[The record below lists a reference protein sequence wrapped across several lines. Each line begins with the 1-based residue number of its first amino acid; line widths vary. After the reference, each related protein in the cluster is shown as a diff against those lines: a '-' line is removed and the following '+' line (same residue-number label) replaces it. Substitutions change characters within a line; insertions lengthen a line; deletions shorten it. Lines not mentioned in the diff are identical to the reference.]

1 MSPVL
6 GVSCPISSNSSQGFR
21 AFLSSP
27 CHTHSG
33 TPVMS
38 LHHFQVE
45 YHGSPHLME
54 LSPLPFLTPVRA
66 LLHALRLLLSS
77 YWVLLSPHP
86 LKQVMPLRTLFC
98 LPHCTLLLNFSAL
111 ISSGT
116 IPSSLG
122 LLLASLSSEI
132 PSSYFILPPTAGFLQ
147 ALPSPLTLLPLS
159 TFSGR

>member
-54 LSPLPFLTPVRA
+54 LSPLPFLTHTCPP
-66 LLHALRLLLSS
+66 
-77 YWVLLSPHP
+77 PHP
-86 LKQVMPLRTLFC
+86 PAAFVKLLGVTLTPSFKTLFC
-98 LPHCTLLLNFSAL
+98 LPHCTLLNFSAL
-111 ISSGT
+111 IPSGT
-116 IPSSLG
+116 IPSSLE
-122 LLLASLSSEI
+122 LPLASLSSEI

-147 ALPSPLTLLPLS
+147 APPSPLTLLPLS
-159 TFSGR
+159 TFSGS